1 MLKNYLVVALRHL
14 LRQKVYSFINVLSLS
29 IGIAFCILTSHYVY
43 GEWTYDTFH
52 KSAGR
57 IYRIYQSYK
66 TPNNKERKT
75 AFTPAPL
82 AIALARD
89 FPDIEKVVRFRE
101 EEGTVKYREKIS
113 VENLLFVDP
122 EILEVFSFPL
132 LRGDIQTALRD
143 RASIVVSRATAGQ
156 YFGQDDPIGKRIS
169 VRIDEKYVDLVVEGV
184 AAEAPVNSSIKF
196 DFILPIERM
205 PNYERWADFWGS
217 SRVIAFALLRE
228 KANTSELAR
237 KFPGFVRE
245 HYWPSIQIYQEFG
258 AMALSED
265 PLRIGLQALSD
276 VHFDSEIRGGLAP
289 TGDRFFSIVILG
301 IAVTVLFVACFNFAN
316 ISIALASNRVKEFGV
331 RKVVGANGAQL
342 LKQVWGEALLM
353 SLIGLLVGIAF
364 AELALPIFND
374 VVNKKLDLSYGSI
387 EILSLVALGVTVG
400 ATAGIYPSIVLSR
413 YDPVNLFI
421 GNVGIGSKDI
431 FSKSLL
437 SGQFTASTF
446 LIIFALVIVEQIDFV
461 KSKDRGF
468 QDKQV
473 VIINASQVRKEQRS
487 SVLAIYRSEFSNYP
501 DVLSITASWR
511 HFGVN
516 TATTTV
522 RNKGSTIDVQFFNID
537 PNFIQTLGLKLVT
550 GRDFIQ
556 NSVADSE
563 GSIIVNESLVRRLE
577 WDSPIGKT
585 IPAFGNR
592 KVVGV
597 VHDFHFRPL
606 HHQIEPVVLKL
617 AQPEILRYFYVRV
630 SPFGIANTVNRLEQ
644 IWKEVN
650 PDLPFQFSFL
660 DEDID
665 VQYQADE
672 RWQLISRYG
681 SMLSTFIACIGIFG
695 LVALAIK
702 KRVREIGIRKVLGA
716 SLWSVVF
723 LLSKEYVK
731 LAMYANLFTWPIA
744 YFGAELWLEN
754 FAYNISPSVGVFIF
768 SGLLALM
775 AALLPVS
782 YHAFRA
788 ATANPVD
795 SLRYE

>member
-1 MLKNYLVVALRHL
+1 MVKNYLMVALRHF

-52 KSAGR
+52 KNAGR

-66 TPNNKERKT
+66 TPNNETRKT

-82 AIALARD
+82 AIALVRD

-289 TGDRFFSIVILG
+289 TGDTFFSIVILG

-342 LKQVWGEALLM
+342 MKQVWGEALLM
-353 SLIGLLVGIAF
+353 SSIGLLVGIAF

-387 EILSLVALGVTVG
+387 EILSLVALGFTVG
-400 ATAGIYPSIVLSR
+400 ATAGFYPAVVLSGR
-413 YDPVNLFI
+413 HSINLLKGNMSI
-421 GNVGIGSKDI
+421 GPWVI
-431 FSKSLL
+431 FSKFLII
-437 SGQFTASTF
+437 GQFTVSIF
-446 LIIFALVIVEQIDFV
+446 LIIFALVIFEQIDFL
-461 KSKDRGF
+461 KGKDLGF

-473 VIINASQVRKEQRS
+473 VVIDASQVAKDQRS
-487 SVLAIYRSEFSNYP
+487 SVLAIYRSELSDYP
-501 DVLSITASWR
+501 DILSITASWR
-511 HFGVN
+511 HFGVSTST
-516 TATTTV
+516 TAV
-522 RNKGSTIDVQFFNID
+522 RNKGSIIDLQFFNIG
-537 PNFIQTLGLKLVT
+537 PNFIQTLGLELVA

-556 NSVADSE
+556 ASVADSE
-563 GSIIVNESLVRRLE
+563 GSIIVNESLVRRFG

-585 IPAFGNR
+585 IPEFTNK

-597 VHDFHFRPL
+597 VQDFHYRSL
-606 HHQIEPVVLKL
+606 HHRIEPVVLKS
-617 AQPEILRYFYVRV
+617 ARPENLRYYYVRV
-630 SPFGIANTVNRLEQ
+630 SPLGITNTVMWLEQ
-644 IWKEVN
+644 MWKDMN
-650 PDLPFQFSFL
+650 PDLPFEFSYL

-665 VQYQADE
+665 GQYKTDE
-672 RWQLISRYG
+672 RWHRISRYG
-681 SMLSTFIACIGIFG
+681 SIFSVLIACIGIFG
-695 LVALAIK
+695 LAALAIE
-702 KRVREIGIRKVLGA
+702 KRVKEIGVRKVLGA
-716 SLWSVVF
+716 SLCNIVY
-723 LLSKEYVK
+723 LLSKEYVT
-731 LAMYANLFTWPIA
+731 LVLFANFCAWPIA
-744 YFGAELWLEN
+744 YFVARLWLED
-754 FAYNISPSVGVFIF
+754 YPYHISPFVAAFTNAGF
-768 SGLLALM
+768 LALL

-782 YHAFRA
+782 YHASKA